1 MRFLITLAA
10 ILIAGAMPLPAF
22 AQVDP
27 VHLLE
32 NAEFVMNDART
43 PPPDDAP
50 WRPVTLPDDWH
61 LTHPGPPSTGWYRLT
76 YDIPPGP
83 PVTYS
88 IFLPR
93 NSARKID
100 IFINGKPHAST
111 IAYGDPGSRILAPP
125 VIFTLPPPLIRPG
138 RNVMHIRVEAVP
150 EIRHGLTRIVVA
162 PGQAVR
168 RLYEGRLA
176 IQVTTL
182 FMFGAAA
189 LICGL
194 LALAFWFRERRDTTL
209 LWFAITTFGWAMAAI
224 PWTHGIIAPPA
235 FSHGPLAF
243 ATRFAYA
250 APMLVLCLRIAG
262 KRWLWPEVGLWLF
275 TLLGLVLVSAID
287 EAHQGSI
294 ITYWSVTYLAALTM
308 LLLVLVRSQHRE
320 HTWASWMFAAAVIL
334 VAALNLHD
342 LARWMGWIDYDS
354 LTLSHF
360 HIPLVLLAIG
370 TAIVDRHFQAVAA
383 VIKAKAGLEARVAE
397 KTREIE
403 ANYARVQEAEREKT
417 LAHERRRIMADMHDG
432 LGSGLVGLLGMVQS
446 GKTTLPE
453 IERRLH
459 DSLQELRLA
468 VDALEPVDGDLG
480 VVLGN
485 VRHRMRAAIENSGV
499 RLNWQVAELPQLS
512 YLTPKAILAIQR
524 IALEALTNAL
534 RHARARHITVSTK
547 FDSNW
552 LEIGIADDGI
562 GYDDVSVTRGRGLDS
577 MRSRAY
583 SFGGLVEVCSTP
595 GTGTRVTL
603 RLPANGSSAG

>member
-10 ILIAGAMPLPAF
+10 VLVAGAMPRPAF
-22 AQVDP
+22 AQANSAHV
-27 VHLLE
+27 LE
-32 NAEFVMNDART
+32 RAEFVMSDART

-50 WRPVTLPDDWH
+50 WQPVKLPDNWY
-61 LTHPGPPSTGWYRLT
+61 LTHPGPPSVGWYRLT
-76 YDIPPGP
+76 YDMPPRA
-83 PVTYS
+83 VTHS
-88 IFLPR
+88 IYLPR

-100 IFINGKPHAST
+100 IFINGKYHAST
-111 IAYGDPGSRILAPP
+111 VAYGDPGSRSLAPP
-125 VIFTLPPPLIRPG
+125 IIFTLPSPLIRPG
-138 RNVMHIRVEAVP
+138 RNVMHARVEAVP
-150 EIRHGLTRIVVA
+150 ELRQGLTRIVVA
-162 PGQAVR
+162 PGQAAR

-176 IQVTTL
+176 IQTTTL

-194 LALAFWFRERRDTTL
+194 LALAFWFHERRDTTL

-224 PWTHGIIAPPA
+224 PWTHGIVAPPA

-243 ATRFAYA
+243 AMRFAYA

-262 KRWLWPEVGLWLF
+262 KRWLWPEAGLWLF
-275 TLLGLVLVSAID
+275 TLLGLVLVSMID
-287 EAHQGSI
+287 EARQGSI
-294 ITYWSVTYLAALTM
+294 ITYWSVAYLVALTM
-308 LLLVLVRSQHRE
+308 LLLVLARSQRLE
-320 HTWASWMFAAAVIL
+320 HTWASWMFATAVIL
-334 VAALNLHD
+334 VAVLNLHD
-342 LARWMGWIDYDS
+342 LAWWMGWIDYDS

-370 TAIVDRHFQAVAA
+370 TAIVNRHFHAVAA
-383 VIKAKAGLEARVAE
+383 VIQAKAELEARVAE

-403 ANYARVQEAEREKT
+403 ANYAQVQEAEREKT
-417 LAHERRRIMADMHDG
+417 LAQERRRIMADMHDG

-446 GKTTLPE
+446 GKTTLRE

-459 DSLQELRLA
+459 DALQELRLA

-499 RLNWQVAELPQLS
+499 RLHWQVAEMPQLS

-524 IALEALTNAL
+524 IVLEALTNAM
-534 RHARARHITVSTK
+534 RHARARDITVSTK
-547 FDSNW
+547 FDKNW
-552 LEIGIADDGI
+552 LEIGIADDGV
-562 GYDDVSVTRGRGLDS
+562 GYDEANVTRGRGLDS
-577 MRSRAY
+577 MHNRAN
-583 SFGGLVEVCSTP
+583 SFGGEVEVRSTP

-603 RLPANGSSAG
+603 RLPADGSSQG